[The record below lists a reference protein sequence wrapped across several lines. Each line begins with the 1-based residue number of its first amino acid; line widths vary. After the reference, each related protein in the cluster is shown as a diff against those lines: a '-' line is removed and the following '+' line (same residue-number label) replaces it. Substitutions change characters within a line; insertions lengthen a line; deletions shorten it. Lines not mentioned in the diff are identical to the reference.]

1 MRYFHL
7 NKEKMRSLGKFPAVG
22 LAEAKAA
29 RDDARK
35 LLARGTDPGQKR
47 RDDKAAT
54 LMAQENSFRVLA
66 EEWLFRQTDRAESIR
81 KKSQWLLGF
90 AIADFGQRPIR
101 DITPQMVLTTCR
113 KLEHQGK

>member
-1 MRYFHL
+1 
-7 NKEKMRSLGKFPAVG
+7 MRSLGKFPAVG

-35 LLARGTDPGQKR
+35 LLARGTDPSQKR

-66 EEWLFRQTDRAESIR
+66 EEWLFRQTDRAESTR